1 MNLSGKTVVVTGAG
15 SGVGLAAVKL
25 FVEQG
30 CQVAAT
36 ARQAGQLTMLAA
48 LGEKVLPLDL
58 DVTSPEQWE
67 RTVDAITAR
76 WGGVDV
82 LFNNAGATIRGSILE
97 TDLALWNQ
105 TLTTNL
111 TSVFL
116 GCKTV
121 IPSMLERGGGAIIN
135 HASINALQGNTNLV
149 AYCASKGGVTAMT
162 RALALDY
169 AASSIR
175 VNCICSAAID
185 TAMTRNY
192 LETVEDE
199 RAVMDAITAKH
210 PIGRMATADEVAQVA
225 LFLASPLSSYMTGTS
240 IPVDG
245 GRSVR

>member
-1 MNLSGKTVVVTGAG
+1 MRLVGKTVIVTGAG

-25 FVEQG
+25 FLEQG
-30 CQVAAT
+30 CLVAAT
-36 ARQAGQLTMLAA
+36 ARQSAQLTMLAA
-48 LGEKVLPLDL
+48 LGKDVLALDL

-67 RTVDAITAR
+67 NVLEVTTAR

-82 LFNNAGATIRGSILE
+82 LFNNAGATVRGSILE
-97 TDLALWNQ
+97 TDLARWNQ
-105 TLTTNL
+105 VLTTNL

-116 GCKTV
+116 GCKSV
-121 IPSMLERGGGAIIN
+121 IPGMIERGGGTIVN

-169 AASSIR
+169 AADHIR

-185 TAMTRNY
+185 TSMTRNY
-192 LETVEDE
+192 LGTVQDQA
-199 RAVMDAITAKH
+199 AVQESIVAKH
-210 PIGRMATADEVAQVA
+210 PLGRMATANEIAQVA
-225 LFLASPLSSYMTGTS
+225 VFLASPWSSYMTGTS